1 MVSDHSTNEIALG
14 PGMRRILKIGEA
26 GGGRLT
32 GLHQVT
38 APNLES
44 ISRRRTHL
52 WSVTLFLLISA
63 VSILTLALIAG
74 FIDFPFVSSKT
85 VMFISIVGL
94 VILFSFYAFRKEIE
108 LRSLT
113 RDVVDEQMLATAL
126 ANTIREAQ
134 LVAEGGD
141 DFHTRVDPNQMVEAM
156 LDSCVELLGGM
167 GGSVM
172 LLQGEDEL
180 HTVASSGSSAAR
192 GATVA
197 INEGIAGQVAASHEP
212 VLVYGVFDW
221 SHYRHEDE
229 VSQPTSSMCVPLID
243 GDRLVGVLNLNAAPE
258 RTFTKRHL
266 RAMSV
271 FGGQAGK
278 AIARAQ
284 AGEFQRRRH
293 ERSGLRVMH
302 DPLTGLPNRAL
313 FFDRV
318 GNALARRRPP
328 GHAVVVLFLD
338 LDDFKRVNDS
348 LGHAAGDQ
356 VLIALAERLRASVR
370 MGDSVAHFG
379 GDEFAILLDA
389 SDAEEASAAAKR
401 ILNDLNKPFPLE
413 GREVRFTASVGIALE
428 FSTDIGAEDVVRN
441 ALMALH
447 NAKSKGK
454 GQVAVFEQS
463 MHSSA
468 LDRLDLEHDLRHA
481 LEEQGLDVYFQPL
494 MHIPDMTVHG
504 FEALVRWHHPQKGL
518 VSAMSFVPLA
528 EEAGLQPSIDRMVLQ
543 RTCAEV
549 VELNAGIFAGK
560 PAAAHVNISPSSLN
574 EADFVPNLA
583 ADIRNSGIEP
593 GQLVLEITESVI
605 MHDMEQAA
613 SKLRAIKSLGVRL
626 ALDDFGTGYS
636 SLSYLRRFPVDV
648 VKIDKIFVDEIEH
661 DNGAAALVQAILRLG
676 RGLSFEVVAEG
687 IETEGQMNSLV
698 ELGCGYGQ
706 GYFLARPLSTTEL
719 RKFLSG
725 IKQVS

>member
-1 MVSDHSTNEIALG
+1 MTES
-14 PGMRRILKIGEA
+14 LKIGES

-32 GLHQVT
+32 GLHPT
-38 APNLES
+38 TPPNLQA
-44 ISRRRTHL
+44 ISKRRLQL
-52 WSVTLFLLISA
+52 WSLTLFLLVSA
-63 VSILTLALIAG
+63 VTILTFALIASLVE
-74 FIDFPFVSSKT
+74 FSLVSSKT
-85 VMFISIVGL
+85 VMFLSIVGL
-94 VILFSFYAFRKEIE
+94 VILFSVYALRKESE
-108 LRSLT
+108 LRALT
-113 RDVVDEQMLATAL
+113 KDVVDDQVLATAL
-126 ANTIREAQ
+126 ANTVREAQ
-134 LVAEGGD
+134 FFAEGGD
-141 DFHTRVDPNQMVEAM
+141 EIHARIDLNQMLDAM
-156 LDSCVELLGGM
+156 LDSCLELV
-167 GGSVM
+167 GGSGGSIM

-180 HTVASSGSSAAR
+180 HTVASAGKSAAR
-192 GATVA
+192 GARVP
-197 INEGIAGQVAASHEP
+197 IDEGIAGQVASSHEP
-212 VLVYGVFDW
+212 VLIVGVFDW
-221 SHYRHEDE
+221 SHYRSDDE
-229 VSQPTSSMCVPLID
+229 VPQPTCAMCVPLLD
-243 GDRLVGVLNLNAAPE
+243 SERLIGVLNLNASSE
-258 RTFTKRHL
+258 KGYTERHL
-266 RAMSV
+266 RTMSV

-284 AGEFQRRRH
+284 AGEFQRRRSD
-293 ERSGLRVMH
+293 RGGLRVMH

-313 FFDRV
+313 LFDRV

-379 GDEFAILLDA
+379 GDEFAILLEA
-389 SDAEEASAAAKR
+389 SDADEATAAAKR
-401 ILNDLNKPFPLE
+401 ILGDLNKPFPLE
-413 GREVRFTASVGIALE
+413 GREVRFSASVGIALE
-428 FSTDIGAEDVVRN
+428 YSSDVGAEDVVRN

-447 NAKSKGK
+447 SAKARGK
-454 GQVAVFEQS
+454 GQVAVYEQS

-468 LDRLDLEHDLRHA
+468 LDRLDLEHDLRNA
-481 LEEQGLDVYFQPL
+481 LEDKGLDVYFQPL

-528 EEAGLQPSIDRMVLQ
+528 EEAGLQPMIDRMVLQ

-549 VELNAGIFAGK
+549 VQLNAGIFAGK
-560 PAAAHVNISPSSLN
+560 PAAAHVNISPNSLN
-574 EADFVPNLA
+574 EPDFVSNLA
-583 ADIRNSGIEP
+583 IDIMDSGIEP
-593 GQLVLEITESVI
+593 SHLVLEITEGVI

-648 VKIDKIFVDEIEH
+648 VKIDKIFVDEIEK

-676 RGLSFEVVAEG
+676 KGLTFEVVAEG
-687 IETEGQMNSLV
+687 IETEAQMNSLV
-698 ELGCGYGQ
+698 ELGCGFGQ

-719 RKFLSG
+719 HRFLSG

>member
-1 MVSDHSTNEIALG
+1 MTQS
-14 PGMRRILKIGEA
+14 LKTGES

-32 GLHQVT
+32 GLDRAA
-38 APNLES
+38 APDLDS
-44 ISRRRTHL
+44 ISKRRLQL

-63 VSILTLALIAG
+63 VSILTFALIASL
-74 FIDFPFVSSKT
+74 IEFPFVSSKT
-85 VMFISIVGL
+85 VMFLSIVGL
-94 VILFSFYAFRKEIE
+94 VILFSFYALRKENE

-113 RDVVDEQMLATAL
+113 EDVVDEQVLATAL
-126 ANTIREAQ
+126 ANTVREAQ
-134 LVAEGGD
+134 FFAEGGD
-141 DFHTRVDPNQMVEAM
+141 EIHARVDLNQMVDAL
-156 LDSCVELLGGM
+156 LDSCLELLGGQ
-167 GGSVM
+167 GGSIM

-180 HTVASSGSSAAR
+180 HTVASCGKSAAR
-192 GATVA
+192 GARVP
-197 INEGIAGQVAASHEP
+197 INEGIAGQVAVSHEP
-212 VLVYGVFDW
+212 VMIVGVFDW
-221 SHYRHEDE
+221 SHYRHDNE
-229 VSQPTSSMCVPLID
+229 VPQPTCAMCVPLLD
-243 GDRLVGVLNLNAAPE
+243 GDRLIGVLNLNATPQRSYTE
-258 RTFTKRHL
+258 RHL
-266 RAMSV
+266 RTMSV

-284 AGEFQRRRH
+284 AGEFQRRRSD
-293 ERSGLRVMH
+293 RGGLRVMH

-313 FFDRV
+313 LFDRV

-379 GDEFAILLDA
+379 GDEFAILLEA
-389 SDAEEASAAAKR
+389 SDAEEATAAANR

-413 GREVRFTASVGIALE
+413 GREVRFSASVGIALE
-428 FSTDIGAEDVVRN
+428 YSSDVGAEDVVRN

-447 NAKSKGK
+447 NAKAKGK

-468 LDRLDLEHDLRHA
+468 LDRLDLEHDLRNA
-481 LEEQGLDVYFQPL
+481 LEDKGLDVYFQPL

-528 EEAGLQPSIDRMVLQ
+528 EEAGLQPLIDRMVLQ

-560 PAAAHVNISPSSLN
+560 PAAAHVNISPNSLN
-574 EADFVPNLA
+574 EPDFVSNLA
-583 ADIRNSGIEP
+583 TDIMDSGIEP
-593 GQLVLEITESVI
+593 SHLVLEITEGVI

-648 VKIDKIFVDEIEH
+648 VKIDKIFVDEIEQ

-676 RGLSFEVVAEG
+676 KGLSFEVVAEG
-687 IETEGQMNSLV
+687 IETKGQMNSLV
-698 ELGCGYGQ
+698 DLGCGYGQ
-706 GYFLARPLSTTEL
+706 GYYLARPLSTTEL
-719 RKFLSG
+719 HKFLSG